1 MPSPPYWTSATREL
15 SARDP
20 VLAGLIRTHRPFQL
34 GSRGDAFQTLAR
46 AIVGQQ
52 ISVKAAQSVW
62 ERFLASVGT
71 MTPAAV
77 ADADPARLRA
87 AGLSARKA

>member
-1 MPSPPYWTSATREL
+1 MKPRYWRRATNEL

-20 VLAGLIRTHRPFQL
+20 IMQKLISQHKTFAV

-62 ERFLASVGT
+62 DRFVAAHEDVAPSVIAAST
-71 MTPAAV
+71 IDT
-77 ADADPARLRA
+77 LRSC
-87 AGLSARKA
+87 GLSGQ